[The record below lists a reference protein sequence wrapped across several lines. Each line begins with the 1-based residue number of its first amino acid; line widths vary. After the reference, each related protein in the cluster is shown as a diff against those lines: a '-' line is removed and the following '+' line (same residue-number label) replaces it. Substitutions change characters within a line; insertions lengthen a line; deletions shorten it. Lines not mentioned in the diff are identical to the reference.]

1 MTVIGSGTSAEG
13 DRWALLSEGDA
24 RDPLTALEVRTSTGH
39 HSKGGYQGPPL
50 SAGMRLDTYTRHD
63 DEGPDQIILRV
74 ADDVDALIVTLSD
87 GRRVEVTLFSEPNH
101 PGVRLAALVY
111 PRNLDIHR
119 IDLLDVGGY
128 LLSARL

>member
-13 DRWALLSEGDA
+13 DQWALSSEGSVQ
-24 RDPLTALEVRTSTGH
+24 DPLTMLEVRTPTGH
-39 HSKGGYQGPPL
+39 RSKGGYGGPPL
-50 SAGMRLDTYTRHD
+50 SPGTRLDTYTGHD
-63 DEGPDQIILRV
+63 DECPDQIILRV

-87 GRRVEVTLFSEPNH
+87 GRRVEVTLFSDPNH

-119 IDLLDVGGY
+119 IDLLDVGGH
-128 LLSARL
+128 LLSDRL